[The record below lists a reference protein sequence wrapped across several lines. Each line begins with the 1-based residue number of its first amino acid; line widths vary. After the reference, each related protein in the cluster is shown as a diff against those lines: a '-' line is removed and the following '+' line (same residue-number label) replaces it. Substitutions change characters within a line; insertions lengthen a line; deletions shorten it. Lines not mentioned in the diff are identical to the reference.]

1 MPLKQSASSNLRN
14 HLLIAMPAMDDPN
27 FAQTVTL
34 ICEHNEEGSFGVT
47 LNRPV
52 NLTIGELFLQLEI
65 DSINQQFLDSN
76 AVSGGPVHAGQGF
89 VLHDTARTWEGT
101 LQVSDMISVTSSRDI
116 LDDIAV
122 GNGPEK
128 FLLALGCASWEA
140 GQLEEELLQNAWLTC
155 PADSRII
162 FDTPHDECWT
172 SAAQTLGVDV
182 NLISDKA
189 GHA

>member
-1 MPLKQSASSNLRN
+1 
-14 HLLIAMPAMDDPN
+14 MPAMDDPN

-52 NLTIGELFLQLEI
+52 NLTIGELFRQLEI
-65 DSINQQFLDSN
+65 DSIDQKFLDTS

-89 VLHDTARTWEGT
+89 VLHDTERTWEGT

-122 GNGPEK
+122 GDGPKK

-140 GQLEEELLQNAWLTC
+140 GQLEEELMQNEWLTC

-162 FDTPHDECWT
+162 FDTPYDECWK
-172 SAAQTLGVDV
+172 SAAQTLGIDV
-182 NLISDKA
+182 HLISDTA

>member
-1 MPLKQSASSNLRN
+1 
-14 HLLIAMPAMDDPN
+14 MDDPN

-52 NLTIGELFLQLEI
+52 NLTIGELFRQLKI
-65 DSINQQFLDSN
+65 DSIDQDVLDSS
-76 AVSGGPVHAGQGF
+76 AVSGGPVHASQGF
-89 VLHDTARTWEGT
+89 VLHDTGRTWEGT
-101 LQVSDMISVTSSRDI
+101 LQVSDTLSVTSSRDI

-122 GNGPEK
+122 GDGPEK
-128 FLLALGCASWEA
+128 FLLALGCAAWEA
-140 GQLEEELLQNAWLTC
+140 GQLEEEMLQNAWLTC

-162 FDTPHDECWT
+162 FDTPPDECWT
-172 SAAQTLGVDV
+172 SAAQTLGIDV
-182 NLISDKA
+182 NLISDTA